1 MTLLALGNGAPD
13 LFSSFS
19 ATDNDSPDLAV
30 GGVVGAGIF
39 ITTVCV
45 GGVAFLAPFKVTRRP
60 FLRDVVFYIVALV
73 RPAPSPCARPLL
85 HREMANESDASCRAR
100 AQVFLILVL
109 NDGVI
114 RLWESLFLIGWY
126 IIYVI
131 VVVAGR
137 KINKRL
143 KLYYKEREARLAAEA
158 ASAGGAGNV
167 NDDSA
172 GESFP
177 RAYAH
182 CEVAGSGLC
191 ADSPGPCS
199 LASAVP

>member
-73 RPAPSPCARPLL
+73 RRAPHPRARPLL
-85 HREMANESDASCRAR
+85 QRGVANVSDASCRAR